1 MKKKKETKLKPTGLD
16 RDARQRDARQRL
28 FFQESRGTQVRTIEG
43 STDNETLVKI
53 TRQQKK
59 VGRQEQEVKMQKIQM
74 NQERLKQSG
83 RNPDLLV
90 MTF

>member
-1 MKKKKETKLKPTGLD
+1 MG
-16 RDARQRDARQRL
+16 
-28 FFQESRGTQVRTIEG
+28 TIEG

-59 VGRQEQEVKMQKIQM
+59 VGRQEQEVKMQKIQV
-74 NQERLKQSG
+74 NQETLKQSTALIE
-83 RNPDLLV
+83 RRHPDLLV